1 MKRRIAICPM
11 LLFIAGCG
19 GSFDETASQLQ
30 PGQWELR
37 QTEIRVLA
45 GDAGLPAK
53 IMRCIPAEAGQ
64 KPEAFM
70 PEWGQSNCTVSEF
83 VIGKGRIRG
92 VAKCERP
99 NGAITTSFEGRFG
112 ASTYEITSRI
122 DSNLDGKRRIIEERT
137 KARRLGDCPAGEEQ
151 VVKITV

>member
-1 MKRRIAICPM
+1 MPRRFAFCPI

-37 QTEIRVLA
+37 QTETRVLT

-92 VAKCERP
+92 AAKCGRP
-99 NGAITTSFEGRFG
+99 DGIITTSFEGRFS
-112 ASTYEITSRI
+112 ATAYEIMSRI
-122 DSNLDGKRRIIEERT
+122 DSNLAGKKRIVEERT
-137 KARRLGDCPAGEEQ
+137 KARRLGNCPAGEEQ